1 MKKIG
6 VAGIRQV
13 LGLSQVE
20 VLCLPRGLENIVRIL
35 APLAKNGIN
44 LEFFQAHSLEE
55 ENFDL
60 VLGVRRGAIAA
71 TLGLLQ
77 GSRDNWARV
86 EVRSREPVGVVS
98 LFPHGNRAAVIGGFL
113 SAFREAEIPLLAINF
128 SLSALSG
135 LLEESRVPEAIRA
148 LNEYFQLPG

>member
-1 MKKIG
+1 MKKIR

-20 VLCLPRGLENIVRIL
+20 VLCLPRKLENIARIL
-35 APLAKNGIN
+35 APLARNGIN
-44 LEFFQAHSLEE
+44 LEFLQAHSLAE
-55 ENFDL
+55 ENFD
-60 VLGVRRGAIAA
+60 VILGVRRGSIAA
-71 TLGLLQ
+71 ALGLLQ
-77 GSRDNWARV
+77 GLREDLGRT

-135 LLEESRVPEAIRA
+135 LLEESQVPEAIRA

>member
-1 MKKIG
+1 MKKIR

-20 VLCLPRGLENIVRIL
+20 VLCLPRGLENIVKIL
-35 APLAKNGIN
+35 APLAKNRIN

-55 ENFDL
+55 ETFDL
-60 VLGVRRGAIAA
+60 VLGVRHGAIAA
-71 TLGLLQ
+71 TLGLLR
-77 GSRDNWARV
+77 GAREDSGRV

-98 LFPHGNRAAVIGGFL
+98 LFPHGNRAGVIGGFL
-113 SAFREAEIPLLAINF
+113 SAFREAEIPLLAISF

-135 LLEESRVPEAIRA
+135 LLKESQVPEAIRA
-148 LNEYFQLPG
+148 LNEVFQLPG